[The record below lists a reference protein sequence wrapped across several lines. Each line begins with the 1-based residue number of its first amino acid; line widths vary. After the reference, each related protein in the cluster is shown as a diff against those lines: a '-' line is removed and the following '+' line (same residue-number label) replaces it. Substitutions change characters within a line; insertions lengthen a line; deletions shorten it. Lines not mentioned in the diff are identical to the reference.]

1 MTASVSVMLTSPV
14 ATSETTIFMPLE
26 LFSGMSHWVL
36 FKDVFDVLLNLPGI
50 SFIRGL
56 HALVYSSVKTVA
68 MSAMKFV
75 AIICKCSVEQTH
87 FLRLSVCL
95 SLPPSLSL
103 SLSLSV
109 CLCLCLSL
117 SALINCLIM
126 LTIFVCGILVFICV
140 CSIARTDC

>member
-1 MTASVSVMLTSPV
+1 
-14 ATSETTIFMPLE
+14 MPLE

-95 SLPPSLSL
+95 SPPLSL
-103 SLSLSV
+103 SLSLPSPPLSLDPSR
-109 CLCLCLSL
+109 CPSLNSTPCLSRL
-117 SALINCLIM
+117 IDIIAFLQTAL
-126 LTIFVCGILVFICV
+126 
-140 CSIARTDC
+140 R